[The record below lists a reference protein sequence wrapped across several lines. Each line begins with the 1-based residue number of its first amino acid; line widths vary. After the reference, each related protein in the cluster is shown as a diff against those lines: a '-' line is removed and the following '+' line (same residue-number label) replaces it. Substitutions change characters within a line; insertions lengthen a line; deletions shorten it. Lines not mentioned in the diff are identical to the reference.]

1 MQMSGKNREASLYFH
16 IPFCSKK
23 CSYCHFYVI
32 PERKED
38 KKLLMQGFKIEWTK
52 VLPLLS
58 DYHIISIYFGGG
70 TPSLLGASYID
81 ELITMVSPS
90 PSAEI
95 TLEANPE
102 NFSATMIRDYKKAGI
117 NRLSIGAQA
126 FDDQMLLSLGRTH
139 NKAKIETAVTQ
150 AYHCGIQNISID
162 LMYDLP
168 NQTLQ
173 QWKYTLHRAT
183 TLPISHLSL
192 YNLTIEPHTLF
203 YKKRSILVLPDPE
216 TSLAMYSS
224 AVEILEKEG
233 LKQYE
238 ISAFAKP
245 GCQSQHNLGYWKA
258 RPFLG
263 IGPSAFS
270 YWDGKRFKNISHLK
284 KYYDLLMSDRLPI
297 DFEEQLDF
305 CASQRELLAV
315 RIRLLEGVAI
325 AEFEAKHGVLEKQ
338 VIETL
343 KEQVKRGWLEYDGVT
358 FKLTSQG
365 ILFYDTLASEII

>member
-1 MQMSGKNREASLYFH
+1 MQMSGKIQEASLYFH
-16 IPFCSKK
+16 IPFCTKK

-32 PERKED
+32 PDKEPD
-38 KKLLMQGFKIEWTK
+38 KRLLMQGFKAEWAK
-52 VLPLLS
+52 ALHLLS
-58 DYHIISIYFGGG
+58 PYHIVSVYFGGG
-70 TPSLLGASYID
+70 TPSLLGVYYID
-81 ELITMVSPS
+81 EILTMISPPS
-90 PSAEI
+90 SAEI

-102 NFSATMIRDYKKAGI
+102 NFSEEMIRGYKKTGI

-126 FDDQMLLSLGRTH
+126 FDDEMLLSLGRTH
-139 NKAKIETAVTQ
+139 NKTKIETAVIQ
-150 AYHCGIQNISID
+150 ANDWGIENVSID

-168 NQTLQ
+168 SQSLQ
-173 QWKYTLHRAT
+173 QWEHTLHRAT
-183 TLPISHLSL
+183 ALPISHLSL

-203 YKKRSILVLPDPE
+203 YKKRKTLVLPDPE
-216 TSLAMYSS
+216 ISLAMYTS
-224 AVEILEKEG
+224 AVEILEQHG

-245 GCQSQHNLGYWKA
+245 GCQSKHNLGYWKA

-263 IGPSAFS
+263 FGPSAFS
-270 YWDGKRFKNISHLK
+270 YWEGKRFKNVSHLK
-284 KYYDLLMSDRLPI
+284 KYHDLLMQGLSPV

-305 CASQRELLAV
+305 RAAQRELLAV

-325 AEFEAKHGVLEKQ
+325 PEFEHKHGSLEKE

-343 KEQVKRGWLEYDGVT
+343 KEHVTRGWLDYDGTT
-358 FKLTSQG
+358 FKLTSKG

>member
-1 MQMSGKNREASLYFH
+1 MSGKNREASLYFH